1 MHLLQKL
8 MARRQFL
15 ISAGAASS
23 CALASKKLSG
33 FEPNASPA
41 AGTAAATDVTTT
53 KKQNYDLVKRMI
65 TSQYW
70 RPENIAMF
78 SGDFGLELPNAPPG
92 MPQVFNHVDYLEYA
106 DWMTQT
112 VRSWQVKPEYEIY
125 GSKDGNLFWVVREC
139 SGDVHWAGKDG
150 KFESR
155 MVSRITTE
163 NGKIKHMRELS
174 DPLSYLRAIGADVPT
189 FHVKMDYEAIKK
201 AKEEEAKKKPA
212 AAAPL
217 DKSPAACAKRMAD
230 NLDVYRKAIDYK
242 LEPQMETLTD
252 DCEWRVWFLPPEMK
266 AAYFGDEK
274 IGIDIWTDRSVIAYK
289 YIPGAVV
296 YETDDPTVYF
306 TETGGTG
313 ISEWQGNN
321 VRGRYRNR
329 YVMFDKMENG
339 ALKRHHEY
347 LNPINKFNS
356 INKSIPTFPYYF

>member
-23 CALASKKLSG
+23 CALVSKQLAG
-33 FEPNASPA
+33 LEPNASLA
-41 AGTAAATDVTTT
+41 SGTAAIADLKAA

-70 RPENIAMF
+70 RPENISMF

-92 MPQVFNHVDYLEYA
+92 MPQFFNRVDFLEYA
-106 DWMTQT
+106 DWMSQT
-112 VRSWQVKPEYEIY
+112 VKSWQVKPEFEIY
-125 GSKDGNLFWVVREC
+125 GTKDENLFWVVREC

-163 NGKIKHMRELS
+163 NGRIKHMRELS
-174 DPLSYLRAIGADVPT
+174 DPLSYLRAIGAQVPT
-189 FHVKMDYEAIKK
+189 FHVAMDYDEIKK
-201 AKEEEAKKKPA
+201 VKAQPKKPA
-212 AAAPL
+212 APPM
-217 DKSPAACAKRMAD
+217 DKSPAASARRLSNSLAVYRDAMDYKKEGDMQTVAD
-230 NLDVYRKAIDYK
+230 N
-242 LEPQMETLTD
+242 
-252 DCEWRVWFLPPEMK
+252 CEWRVWFLPPEMK

-274 IGIDIWTDRSVIAYK
+274 IGIDIWSDRSVISYK

-296 YETDDPTVYF
+296 YETDDPSVYF
-306 TETGGTG
+306 TETGGSG
-313 ISEWQGNN
+313 ISEWQGNG

-329 YVMFDKMENG
+329 YVEFDKFENG
-339 ALKRHHEY
+339 VMVKHHEY